1 VRVVRFLALTFL
13 SERQGQQ
20 HVVEVENIIQLVDY
34 GCGVDEK
41 PSLNTRDALL
51 TLILDA
57 AARIKECRDQVK
69 QTTCDIYKRAA
80 KCS

>member
-1 VRVVRFLALTFL
+1 MGVVRFLALTFL
-13 SERQGQQ
+13 SERQGEQ

-51 TLILDA
+51 THFGC
-57 AARIKECRDQVK
+57 CRL
-69 QTTCDIYKRAA
+69 YKGM
-80 KCS
+80 S